1 MAVDDLG
8 LSGSTGGGG
17 GSACNDGISSFPYG
31 EGFESNFGD
40 WTQDSGDDF
49 DWTRNSGSTPSSNTG
64 PTSAFEGSTYAY
76 MESSTPN
83 YSTKSAIL
91 NSPCVDLSGE
101 SSATFSFAYH
111 MYGATT
117 MGSLELQAR
126 ANGSGAWTT
135 LWSASGNQG
144 NSWFTEDV
152 DLAAYTG
159 GSVELRFSGVTG
171 TTWQGDMAIDALSL
185 STTGGGGGCTDVT
198 ISITFDNYPEET
210 SWEIRDGATVVASG
224 GTYGSQADGSTL
236 TLTECL
242 DAGCYDFVISDTYG
256 DGICCSYG
264 NGSYTVSSSAG
275 TLASGGSFGSSET
288 TNFCVSGSNRMDN
301 QEVEMVEESIAIQEE
316 LHLYPNPTRDQL
328 NIQFDSAT
336 EEEVQIR
343 VVDLMG
349 RTLSVQDWSVV
360 NGKNYK
366 QLDVTRMETGTFL
379 LIIASKNNI
388 QSKRFI
394 VSK

>member
-1 MAVDDLG
+1 
-8 LSGSTGGGG
+8 
-17 GSACNDGISSFPYG
+17 
-31 EGFESNFGD
+31 
-40 WTQDSGDDF
+40 
-49 DWTRNSGSTPSSNTG
+49 
-64 PTSAFEGSTYAY
+64 
-76 MESSTPN
+76 
-83 YSTKSAIL
+83 
-91 NSPCVDLSGE
+91 
-101 SSATFSFAYH
+101 
-111 MYGATT
+111 
-117 MGSLELQAR
+117 
-126 ANGSGAWTT
+126 
-135 LWSASGNQG
+135 
-144 NSWFTEDV
+144 
-152 DLAAYTG
+152 
-159 GSVELRFSGVTG
+159 LRFSGVTG